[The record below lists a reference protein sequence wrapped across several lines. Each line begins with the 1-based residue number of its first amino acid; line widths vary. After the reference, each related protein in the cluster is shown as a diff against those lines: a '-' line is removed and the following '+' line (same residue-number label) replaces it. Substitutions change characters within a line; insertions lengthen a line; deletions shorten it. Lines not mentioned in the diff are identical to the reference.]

1 MLKGLYG
8 LRTGLLISILC
19 TVSWASFN
27 TNGHKG
33 VVRTLSGKT
42 QGKLKLNLGLGTQY
56 AQDSDFLL
64 GPSTNNFGKVLD
76 YQSTSQENLVDPSIQ
91 NSAKMISSN
100 LFMNFGLTTFWDL
113 GFSLPFYMD
122 IAGFNDLWEWGL
134 GDLEIS
140 TKILYPPPV
149 QKRLFYQ
156 SYYLGLSVP
165 TGSGFSD
172 KGLFARNLSYY
183 PRLPKNSN
191 DQPETFYTTNGIN
204 FKPMMVWTF
213 DIGNVV
219 SSFPMQ
225 IHMNVGATFSLDFDK
240 DDYNGDNTA
249 IAQMALEYTPSDI
262 VSIFVDVSGQTRWYN
277 LEQGLNLGQDLLMLS
292 PGIQIK
298 APSGLKL
305 LLSGDFCLSS
315 IVNEDDRTNRSKD
328 NRYEFS
334 TSAHPRFGFQFAVA
348 WEGFLTPQD
357 DDHDGLKNDVDRCP
371 KDPEDLDGFED
382 SDGCPDYDND
392 NDGIPDSTD
401 KCMNDPE
408 DIDGFEDEDGCPD
421 PDNDGDGIPD
431 LEDECPRIAEDFD
444 GIDDKDGCPDG
455 DNDKDGIPD
464 SLDRCPNDPE
474 DFDNFEDDDGCPDI
488 DNDKDGIPDL
498 KDKCPNEPETFNGID
513 DEDGCP
519 DKKEKKE
526 VNMPQHQIMHGVNF
540 KSGRSEMTPDS
551 RYQVDKLVETLK
563 EYPEVTVEVRGH
575 TDSIGRYETNMRLSQ
590 ERAESVRQYLIRK
603 GVAPDRIRAVGYG
616 PSVPVADNRT
626 ASGRAK
632 NRRIEIRRTN

>member
-1 MLKGLYG
+1 MLKGRFG
-8 LRTGLLISILC
+8 LTAGLILSILC
-19 TVSWASFN
+19 TMSWASVN
-27 TNGHKG
+27 KGGHKG

-42 QGKLKLNLGLGTQY
+42 NGKLKLNLGLGANY
-56 AQDSDFLL
+56 AQDNDFVQ
-64 GPSTNNFGKVLD
+64 GPSTNNYGSVTKEGVGFHSSKL
-76 YQSTSQENLVDPSIQ
+76 S
-91 NSAKMISSN
+91 SAKMLSSN
-100 LFMNFGLTTFWDL
+100 IFMNLGLTTFWDL
-113 GFSLPFYMD
+113 GLSMPVYLD
-122 IAGFNDLWEWGL
+122 VAGFDDLWEWGL

-156 SYYLGLSVP
+156 SYFLGLTVP

-172 KGLFARNLSYY
+172 KGLFARNLYYY
-183 PRLPKNSN
+183 PRSSGGAPNS
-191 DQPETFYTTNGIN
+191 FYTANGLN

-213 DIGNVV
+213 DIGNVAPSV
-219 SSFPMQ
+219 PLQ
-225 IHMNVGATFSLDFDK
+225 IHMNLGANFSLDFKK
-240 DDYNGDNTA
+240 DDFDGDNTV
-249 IAQMALEYTPSDI
+249 IGQLALEYTPSDV
-262 VSIFVDVSGQTRWYN
+262 VSLFVDLSGKSRWYN
-277 LEQGLNLGQDLLMLS
+277 LEQGLQLDQDLLMVS
-292 PGIQIK
+292 PGIEIK

-315 IVNEDDRTNRSKD
+315 LIKDDQRNDWVRD
-328 NRYEFS
+328 NTYHYS

-371 KDPEDLDGFED
+371 NDAEDLDGFED
-382 SDGCPDYDND
+382 NDGCPDYDND

-401 KCMNDPE
+401 KCMNEPE
-408 DIDGFEDEDGCPD
+408 DMDGFQDEDGCPD

-431 LEDECPRIAEDFD
+431 LDDQCPRVAEDFD
-444 GIDDKDGCPDG
+444 GIEDKDGCPDG

-474 DFDNFEDDDGCPDI
+474 DFDNYEDDDGCPDI

-498 KDKCPNEPETFNGID
+498 KDKCPNEPETFNGVD
-513 DEDGCP
+513 DKDGCP
-519 DKKEKKE
+519 DKKEVKKKE
-526 VNMPQHQIMHGVNF
+526 VDMPKHQIMHGVQF
-540 KSGRSEMTPDS
+540 RSGRAEMTLDS
-551 RYQVDKLVETLK
+551 RIYVDQLIEKLK
-563 EYPEVTVEVRGH
+563 EFPEVTVEVRGH
-575 TDSIGRYETNMRLSQ
+575 TDSIGRYENNMRLSQ
-590 ERAESVRQYLIRK
+590 QRAESVRQYMISR

-632 NRRIEIRRTN
+632 NRRIEIVRTH